1 MRSYK
6 VIFLGWRIF
15 VGMILKYADT
25 LYDRIPAG
33 KDAELIRHNIDF
45 LKAEIAKFQ

>member
-1 MRSYK
+1 MLIYK
-6 VIFLGWRIF
+6 VIFFVWKVF